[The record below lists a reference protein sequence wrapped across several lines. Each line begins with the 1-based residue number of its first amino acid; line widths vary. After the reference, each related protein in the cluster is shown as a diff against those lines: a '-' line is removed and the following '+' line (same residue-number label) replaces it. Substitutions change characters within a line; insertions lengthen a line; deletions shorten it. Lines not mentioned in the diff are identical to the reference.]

1 MNPRASFPAARA
13 GMHLQVLRGFV
24 AWAAIVAAM
33 ALGSTPA
40 IPAQA
45 QAQAEIQAVISGLED
60 ELLTAFNKLDPE
72 ALDRLLD
79 DEFVV
84 VFPNGVQN
92 NKQQRMAALKEP
104 PGSIPQ
110 YTNLSVQIR
119 ALPGVAVAIVVA
131 RVSSGEAGRTSSVR
145 LLSTRVWVD
154 RGGRWRILS
163 AQVAQLRD
171 P

>member
-1 MNPRASFPAARA
+1 MNTRVSSPAARA
-13 GMHLQVLRGFV
+13 GMHLQVLREFV
-24 AWAAIVAAM
+24 VWAAIVAAL

-40 IPAQA
+40 FSA
-45 QAQAEIQAVISGLED
+45 QAQAEIQAVIAGLED
-60 ELLTAFNKLDPE
+60 ELLAAFNKPDPE
-72 ALDRLLD
+72 ALDRLWD

-92 NKQQRMAALKEP
+92 NKQQRMAALKEHP
-104 PGSIPQ
+104 SSIPQ
-110 YTNLSVQIR
+110 YSNLSVQIR

-131 RVSSGEAGRTSSVR
+131 RVSSGEAGRPSSVR